1 MPGRWA
7 VVVAVL
13 LVAGGSLAVR
23 AAAGDAPAGPLTRG
37 ELDRLTALARGA
49 TVEVSAVG
57 CGGVGVGSGFGVGGQ
72 VVTNR
77 HVVADAAEA
86 KVQRP
91 AGPGRAAVL
100 GHHPVLDLAR
110 LQGLGGPDL
119 DLAPGRPP
127 VGEPVV
133 LAGRPGGGPVVV
145 APSAVHLYSD
155 GAPWGMP
162 GQVLLLDTPTGGGW
176 SGGPVLD
183 RRGRVV
189 GVLTAE
195 DRATGLAIAIPVD
208 EVRRWLEDPSQPVPL
223 ACPPGSG

>member
-1 MPGRWA
+1 MPWRWA

-13 LVAGGSLAVR
+13 AVAGGTLAVR
-23 AAAGDAPAGPLTRG
+23 GAAGGAPAGPLTAA
-37 ELDRLTALARGA
+37 ELARLTTLAGEA

-57 CGGVGVGSGFGVGGQ
+57 CGGVTVGSGFGVAGQ

-77 HVVADAAEA
+77 HIVAGAAEA
-86 KVQRP
+86 KVQRATGP
-91 AGPGRAAVL
+91 ARVPVL
-100 GHHPVLDLAR
+100 GPHPVLDLALLR
-110 LQGLGGPDL
+110 GVGGPDL

-145 APSAVHLYSD
+145 TPSAVHLYSD

-162 GQVLLLDTPTGGGW
+162 GEVLLLDTPTGGGW

-189 GVLTAE
+189 GVLAAE

-208 EVRRWLEDPSQPVPL
+208 DVRRWLEDPSAPVPIG
-223 ACPPGSG
+223 CGRGSA